1 MPRQARIDTTGALHH
16 VIARGIEQ
24 TEIFKD
30 HKDRYLFLNRLDR
43 ILQETET
50 GCYAW
55 ALMPNHFHLLLRTG
69 AIPISTVMRRLLTG
83 HATSFNNRHG
93 RHGHVFQNRYKSI
106 LCQEEIYFTE
116 LVRYIHLNP
125 LRAGLVED
133 LDNLDRYPFSG
144 HGVIMGNHRH
154 AWHNYKEVLSYFAD
168 HTGAA
173 RKKYRDFIAKGIG
186 QGRRKDLTGG
196 GLARSMGGWAPVNEA
211 RKSGANL
218 KSDERILGD
227 PGFVKKTLSQA
238 DESFERK
245 YVLKARGV
253 DVDYIAAKVAA
264 MLGMANEDVWTKGR
278 HKRVVAARSLICYL
292 AVRELGVT
300 MTSLAGRLGIS
311 TVAISKS
318 VQRGAKI
325 IKEQNYDINKLIS

>member
-24 TEIFKD
+24 KEIFKD
-30 HKDRYLFLNRLDR
+30 HKDRYVFLNRLDR

-50 GCYAW
+50 ACYAW

-69 AIPISTVMRRLLTG
+69 AVPISTVMRRLLTG
-83 HATSFNNRHG
+83 HATNFNNRHD

-106 LCQEEIYFTE
+106 LCQEEIYFNE

-133 LDNLDRYPFSG
+133 LDHLDRYPFSG
-144 HGVIMGNHRH
+144 HGAIMGNNRH
-154 AWHNYKEVLSYFAD
+154 TWHNCKAVLSSFAD

-227 PGFVKKTLSQA
+227 PDFVKKTLSSA

-245 YVLKARGV
+245 YVLKARGI

-264 MLGMANEDVWTKGR
+264 LLGMAETDVWTKGR

-300 MTSLAGRLGIS
+300 MTSLAGRFGIS